1 MEKEAQK
8 PQIAPPR
15 INDIDQV
22 LRELRIGPETPNQA
36 HLPTHKVSL
45 TKKEYI
51 STEAMERVKNIATL
65 KQVMMDEDFLE
76 RCQNAKIDSFLISPK
91 AIPQEFIDALKSLD
105 VDDSVC
111 FRIDRKEGTLNLIS
125 ESQYGRLS
133 PTERGRLHRDVLEG
147 IRKGGLLHTSCFL
160 GTVWWVGDPAYFVG
174 KVSLPAAFVEST
186 D

>member
-22 LRELRIGPETPNQA
+22 LKELRIDSETPNQA

-51 STEAMERVKNIATL
+51 STEAMEKVKNIATL

-111 FRIDRKEGTLNLIS
+111 FRIDRKEGTLNPVS
-125 ESQYGRLS
+125 ESQFDKLNPNY
-133 PTERGRLHRDVLEG
+133 RGALHRTVLEV
-147 IRKGGLLHTSCFL
+147 IRIGGTLHIFFSSTARERIDIYGSPYKIPYR
-160 GTVWWVGDPAYFVG
+160 V
-174 KVSLPAAFVEST
+174 AFVEST
-186 D
+186 Y